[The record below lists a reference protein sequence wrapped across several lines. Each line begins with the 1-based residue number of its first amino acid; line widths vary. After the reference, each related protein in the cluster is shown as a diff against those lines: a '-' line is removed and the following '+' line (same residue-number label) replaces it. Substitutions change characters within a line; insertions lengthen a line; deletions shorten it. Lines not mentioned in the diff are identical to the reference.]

1 MMLNDPEASKFL
13 HGILPTD
20 QQFSTV
26 VVNQVKE
33 KQTRTLKK
41 KLKMPTE
48 GYKWPYYDSYVP
60 NLGMNDKDKKIVRR
74 GIQRQYFPNDQGNFN
89 MGELKKRRKGIKN
102 IEHQYVER
110 IKSASSPTRK
120 GAAFRTTAVR
130 VRDNFRQQVDIY
142 SPREVSISIDAG
154 VRNAATTS
162 KNA

>member
-1 MMLNDPEASKFL
+1 
-13 HGILPTD
+13 
-20 QQFSTV
+20 
-26 VVNQVKE
+26 
-33 KQTRTLKK
+33 
-41 KLKMPTE
+41 MPTE